1 MALSALFAAA
11 TLVGMAA
18 APAQAASGQVV
29 VYSTQLR
36 PLDVYKDPHGCT
48 KLPLDAHVL
57 DNLTDSTIT
66 VYTDPYCTFPLTEN
80 ALTLG
85 QLKPGHGTH
94 VSGTGSFKA

>member
-36 PLDVYKDPHGCT
+36 PLDVYKDPRGCI
-48 KLPLDAHVL
+48 KLPVDAHVL

-66 VYTDPYCTFPLTEN
+66 VYADPFCTIPLTEN

-85 QLKPGHGTH
+85 QLKPGYGTH
-94 VSGTGSFKA
+94 VSGAGSFRA